1 VKETSNFLLLWLS
14 LPVSQQLVSLA
25 LFAVVFFLF
34 LFALAI
40 FLNALRP
47 EVIQENE
54 KMRIIFFAGFKKKKN
69 SFQDDKDNCEDVEK
83 IDDSCGPTPLAHRFF
98 KYMAVYSSGQLK
110 ISDNLVPVTAKEA
123 INLAF
128 LRDCMFKIF
137 YDGILEYTKKILTA
151 PSDEEKEKLVQN
163 IPLKIQE
170 LINVYNDK
178 ASQIPIQLPNGIIIK
193 GVPLVYINKFNQWHD
208 EHVALCL
215 DNITYVLRD
224 KMYTGWYDEL
234 RSCLDFLL
242 LAFQLTEQ
250 DARKT
255 LNSLNGELD
264 KAIEEKIKEATRT
277 IT

>member
-1 VKETSNFLLLWLS
+1 MEGTTNFLLLWLN

-25 LFAVVFFLF
+25 LFAAVVFLF

-47 EVIQENE
+47 EVIQEDG
-54 KMRIIFFAGFKKKKN
+54 KRRIIFFAGFKKKQN
-69 SFQDDKDNCEDVEK
+69 SHQKDENNCDDIDK

-98 KYMAVYSSGQLK
+98 KYMAVGSSGQLK
-110 ISDNLVPVTAKEA
+110 ISDNLVPVTAKES

-137 YDGILEYTKKILTA
+137 YDGILEYTKKILATT
-151 PSDEEKEKLVQN
+151 SDEEKEKLVQN

-170 LINVYNDK
+170 LTNIYNDK
-178 ASQIPIQLPNGIIIK
+178 ALQIPIQLPNGITIK

-215 DNITYVLRD
+215 DNIIYVLRD

-264 KAIEEKIKEATRT
+264 KAIEEKIKEATKT
-277 IT
+277 IG